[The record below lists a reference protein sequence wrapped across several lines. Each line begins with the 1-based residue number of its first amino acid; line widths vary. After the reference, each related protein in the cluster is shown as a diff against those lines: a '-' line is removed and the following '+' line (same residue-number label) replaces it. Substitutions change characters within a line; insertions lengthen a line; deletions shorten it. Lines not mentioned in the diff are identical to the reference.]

1 MTTPTAPG
9 PLEVEAR
16 PLAGEDG
23 LVLAAGPSFGAV
35 QVRLVIEGGADVDGD
50 VPGAANVAVAMMERG
65 TTSLDR
71 EAFHEA
77 LELVGAQAHGSVRRD
92 ATVFSMR
99 CLEEALPRAMELF
112 TQMLTAPADDADEL
126 ADAIDEIDDD
136 AMLQLES
143 PDGAVSRVLPAVLWP
158 GQPWSMPIDGTRGS
172 RRRIDR
178 RGLRAARRALMS
190 RRAWI
195 GVASDDPGRHEDTV
209 RALREALRD
218 AWGVSDRR
226 PSASPEARPEGHA
239 LAKVDDEAQ
248 AELVLAGPAP
258 GVDDASWDA
267 VVMHHA
273 VWSAGFGSP
282 LVRTV
287 RSEHGLS
294 YDVQSTLHGAR
305 GASVEVIRMA
315 PSPEQAPLAAELTL
329 GAWRELA
336 EEGVGE
342 AALERARA
350 LLLGE
355 HAASLD
361 TVRRRLQA
369 AMELARTGRPLSELW
384 LQPARLLALDA
395 AGVSEAASRYGLGTG
410 GWCFVSSSATGD
422 VAPWGAVSGGRAV
435 RTLVPE
441 DLA

>member
-1 MTTPTAPG
+1 MMAPTAPG

-35 QVRLVIEGGADVDGD
+35 QVRLVFDGGADVDGD
-50 VPGAANVAVAMMERG
+50 VPGAANAAVAMMERG
-65 TTSLDR
+65 TSSLDR

-99 CLEEALPRAMELF
+99 CLEEALPRALELF
-112 TQMLTAPADDADEL
+112 TQMLTSPADDPDEL

-143 PDGAVSRVLPAVLWP
+143 PDGAVSRILPAVLWP
-158 GQPWSMPIDGTRGS
+158 GDAWSVPVDGTRGS

-190 RRAWI
+190 RRVWI
-195 GVASDDPGRHEDTV
+195 GVAADDPARHE
-209 RALREALRD
+209 AAAHGLREALR
-218 AWGVSDRR
+218 ATWGVSSERSGAAPD
-226 PSASPEARPEGHA
+226 ARPLGHA
-239 LAKVDDEAQ
+239 LAKVEDEAQ
-248 AELVLAGPAP
+248 AELVLTGPAP
-258 GVDDASWDA
+258 GVDDPCWDA

-305 GASVEVIRMA
+305 GASVEVLRMA
-315 PSPEQAPLAAELTL
+315 PSPEHAPRAVELTL

-336 EEGVGE
+336 EGGVGD
-342 AALERARA
+342 AALARARA

-355 HAASLD
+355 HVASLD

-369 AMELARTGRPLSELW
+369 AMELVRTGRDVSELW
-384 LQPARLLALDA
+384 QQPARLLALDA
-395 AGVSEAASRYGLGTG
+395 AGVSEAASRYGLGTDR
-410 GWCFVSSSATGD
+410 WCFVSSSVTGD
-422 VAPWGAVSGGRAV
+422 VAPWRDVSGGRSV
-435 RTLVPE
+435 QTLLPE
-441 DLA
+441 DMA